1 MMAQPGYCFCLCG
14 DPPLAPRC
22 PCPTNL
28 DALTR
33 EANIMEE
40 TTVNGGDT
48 VPEGPAKQQ
57 LVQIRLSQKTL
68 ESLEYLKKSGITS
81 RTHLISLAIR
91 QAASIMKV
99 LDRNNGATLCAVTE
113 NKDGIETKKTYIHSV
128 FE

>member
-1 MMAQPGYCFCLCG
+1 
-14 DPPLAPRC
+14 
-22 PCPTNL
+22 
-28 DALTR
+28 
-33 EANIMEE
+33 MEE